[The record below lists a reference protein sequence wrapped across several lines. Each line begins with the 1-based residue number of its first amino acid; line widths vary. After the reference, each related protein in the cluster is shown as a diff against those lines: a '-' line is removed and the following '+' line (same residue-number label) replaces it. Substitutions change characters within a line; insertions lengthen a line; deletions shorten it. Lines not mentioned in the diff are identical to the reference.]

1 MLSSHIDGEVFED
14 LGGQAGSLNSFEFE
28 GLYEL
33 VLRSEAFTGNSNHA
47 DVDTADELS
56 NNKMVDGE
64 ASVVCVVVVEAVV
77 LWLQVVSSV
86 EELADVGAASPFD
99 DELTA
104 GVIGSI
110 VSGINDKVVNKQQ
123 VTSSFASDRV
133 KLFLSHHSG
142 WLDKVYIGAHENL
155 VTNFHDNP
163 WQRKDDNTGD
173 PKVWELF
180 SRLVVASHTSH
191 CSKNCDED
199 NEVA

>member
-1 MLSSHIDGEVFED
+1 VLSSHIDGEVLED
-14 LGGQAGSLNSFEFE
+14 LRGQAGALNSFEFE

-33 VLRSEAFTGNSNHA
+33 VLRSEAFTGNSNHT

-64 ASVVCVVVVEAVV
+64 ASVICVVVVEAVV

-110 VSGINDKVVNKQQ
+110 VSGINDKVINKQQ

-142 WLDKVYIGAHENL
+142 WLDKVYIGAHKNL
-155 VTNFHDNP
+155 VTDFHDNP
-163 WQRKDDNTGD
+163 WERKDENTGD

-180 SRLVVASHTSH
+180 S
-191 CSKNCDED
+191 
-199 NEVA
+199 

>member
-1 MLSSHIDGEVFED
+1 MLSGHINGEVLED
-14 LGGQAGSLNSFEFE
+14 LGREASSLNGFESE
-28 GLYEL
+28 GLYQL
-33 VLRSEAFTGNSNHA
+33 ILGSEAFTGNLDHTN
-47 DVDTADELS
+47 VNTADELA
-56 NNKMVDGE
+56 NNKMVYGK

-77 LWLQVVSSV
+77 LRLQVVSSV

-133 KLFLSHHSG
+133 KLFLSHRSG

-155 VTNFHDNP
+155 VTDFHDNP
-163 WQRKDDNTGD
+163 WERKDENTGD
-173 PKVWELF
+173 PKVWEL
-180 SRLVVASHTSH
+180 VVS
-191 CSKNCDED
+191 
-199 NEVA
+199 